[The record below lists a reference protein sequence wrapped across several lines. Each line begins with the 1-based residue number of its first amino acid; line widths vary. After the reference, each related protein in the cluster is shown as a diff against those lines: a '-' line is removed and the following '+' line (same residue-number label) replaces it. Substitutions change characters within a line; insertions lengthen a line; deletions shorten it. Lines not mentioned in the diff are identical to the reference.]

1 MLINQS
7 LAAMCKFIPSQEI
20 FFVLGLVLQS
30 VYNYVICPMQMF
42 SFFATPY
49 YYGHSWSRG
58 FNDDK
63 IQIYYINTNEIPG
76 ELSCKNMISSHMKIT
91 CYLHM

>member
-30 VYNYVICPMQMF
+30 VYMLSVQCKCSVFLLHLTIMG
-42 SFFATPY
+42 T
-49 YYGHSWSRG
+49 HG